1 MYVRTLQITLSG
13 GWIPPDQFYS
23 RAILSCTIQSLS
35 FTTTTRRRHSSAPN
49 GDACMS
55 PHAST
60 VLLLLRVIRRRDR
73 DPATAIPERA
83 KDFIHQHRTPLHST
97 TLHYTCALS
106 SPSTTPPPEN
116 ANLMSHHSVKS
127 RKQRDHSR
135 KGIERFSRQIVCRAL
150 SLKPNKLDVGNCWCW
165 NGSIRFHV
173 ITITQTYQQTST
185 EHKDTGKVPFRVML
199 LQCSPGTVHKAAL
212 TSVTTRRCCQYSST
226 YGC

>member
-13 GWIPPDQFYS
+13 GWIPPTNFI
-23 RAILSCTIQSLS
+23 RGAFFRTIPSLS

-60 VLLLLRVIRRRDR
+60 VLLLLLRVIRRRDR
-73 DPATAIPERA
+73 DPATAILERA
-83 KDFIHQHRTPLHST
+83 KDFYSSASHST

-165 NGSIRFHV
+165 NGSIRCHV

-185 EHKDTGKVPFRVML
+185 EHKDTNKEGAF
-199 LQCSPGTVHKAAL
+199 
-212 TSVTTRRCCQYSST
+212 
-226 YGC
+226 